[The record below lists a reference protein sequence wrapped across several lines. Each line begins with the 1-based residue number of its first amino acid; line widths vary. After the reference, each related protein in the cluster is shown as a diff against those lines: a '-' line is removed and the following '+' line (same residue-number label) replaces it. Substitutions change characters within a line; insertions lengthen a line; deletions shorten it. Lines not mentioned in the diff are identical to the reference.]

1 MVGIE
6 AEGPQDRGLRQ
17 YLRLIARRLGIDLES
32 CWYECA
38 PDATAYIA
46 LDQRVPRHPDNDLA
60 LVWDEHTGWCAG
72 IEVGRGADLVPLTYL
87 GPPVLPSPEAVT
99 VFVSELVA
107 GRRAD
112 HPEPPAMPVE
122 DHLADL
128 LEQYADRAPAK
139 VL

>member
-6 AEGPQDRGLRQ
+6 AEGPEDRGLRQ
-17 YLRLIARRLGIDLES
+17 YLRLIARRLGVDLES

-46 LDQRVPRHPDNDLA
+46 LDQRVPRHPDDDLA
-60 LVWDEHTGWCAG
+60 LVWDERTGWCAG

-87 GPPVLPSPEAVT
+87 GPPVLPSPEEVT
-99 VFVSELVA
+99 VFVADLVA

-112 HPEPPAMPVE
+112 HPEPPAMPTE

-128 LEQYADRAPAK
+128 LVEYADRAPAK

>member
-6 AEGPQDRGLRQ
+6 ADGPEDRGLRQ
-17 YLRLIARRLGIDLES
+17 YLRLIARRLGVDLES

-46 LDQRVPRHPDNDLA
+46 LDQRVPRHPDHDLA

-72 IEVGRGADLVPLTYL
+72 IEVGCGADLVPLTYL
-87 GPPVLPSPEAVT
+87 GPPVLPPPEAVT
-99 VFVSELVA
+99 VFVSDLVA

-112 HPEPPAMPVE
+112 RPEPPAMPIE

-128 LEQYADRAPAK
+128 LVEYADRAPAK